1 MTISGEVNING
12 SWKICTPN
20 MVCRNTPRMKR
31 RFLKSKPGPIVRIS
45 PRELHIDDPDF
56 YDHLFGSTLRLD
68 KDPWT
73 AGQFGQTLSTQATAS
88 ASLHRLR
95 RAALSP
101 FFSQAKV
108 TQLQGCITNK
118 IEKLCGIM
126 SQHQASGNPANMHNL
141 YRALTVEII
150 TEYAF
155 AESWNTLDK
164 LDEGVQWF
172 DMIKG
177 SSEGAAFVRQF
188 GWVTQ
193 LMKKLPPWLAI
204 KIAPDLK
211 GAFFIFS
218 VSLTVRGYPFVT
230 LIERHISG
238 QGFIDEQFI
247 S

>member
-1 MTISGEVNING
+1 
-12 SWKICTPN
+12 
-20 MVCRNTPRMKR
+20 MV
-31 RFLKSKPGPIVRIS
+31 
-45 PRELHIDDPDF
+45 
-56 YDHLFGSTLRLD
+56 
-68 KDPWT
+68 

-108 TQLQGCITNK
+108 TQLQGAITDK
-118 IEKLCGIM
+118 IEKLCRIL

-164 LDEGVQWF
+164 LDEGMQWF

-177 SSEGAAFVRQF
+177 SSEGAAFLRQF
-188 GWVTQ
+188 GWVPH
-193 LMKKLPPWLAI
+193 LIKKLPSWLAI
-204 KIAPDLK
+204 KIAPNLK
-211 GAFFIFS
+211 GIIQVFDVSWTAIGHPS
-218 VSLTVRGYPFVT
+218 VKGTFPEEGLFMSN
-230 LIERHISG
+230 
-238 QGFIDEQFI
+238 
-247 S
+247 